1 MKHLISTAGLAGSM
15 LLASGV
21 ASADALFQPGLYET
35 RVSYPGEGTAVEVS
49 RDCLT
54 PAEARSESLSV
65 RLAEATRDPA
75 CRYTQRSIA
84 GGRFAI
90 AGTCTNDGIRTVVRQ
105 TGTYT
110 ATSMSLDTR
119 TTLSAPGMAPVT
131 VDMRM
136 SSRRLAATCPAD
148 RDSR

>member
-1 MKHLISTAGLAGSM
+1 MKHLLCIAGLAGSIF
-15 LLASGV
+15 LASAA

-35 RVSYPGEGTAVEVS
+35 RVSYPGEGTAVEVT

-54 PAEARSESLSV
+54 PAEARRESVSA

-75 CRYTQRSIA
+75 CRYTQRSIS

-90 AGTCTNDGIRTVVRQ
+90 AGTCDNEGIRTAVRQ

-110 ATSMSLDTR
+110 PTSMSLDMR
-119 TTLSAPGMAPVT
+119 TTMSAPGMAPVH

-136 SSRRLAATCPAD
+136 SSRRIAAACPAGSAN
-148 RDSR
+148 R